1 LINKTLKNRY
11 EILEKIGEGGTSKIY
26 KAKCKLLNR
35 YVAIK
40 ILKDE
45 FLEDEEFLKNF
56 KNESKSAAS
65 ISHPNIVNIY
75 DVGEEEN
82 LHFIVMEYVE
92 GVTLK
97 EYIKKEGKI
106 ELEKALNI
114 IKQIALALDKAHK
127 SSIIHRDIKP
137 ENILISNENLV
148 KILDF
153 GIAKAVTKSTV
164 INKKEIIGS
173 IYYLSPEQV
182 KGQIVDEGAD
192 IYALGIVLYEM
203 LTGILPFSGDTP
215 VDIALKHVNE
225 EVDLDKLGN
234 YSFEI
239 KEFVAKMTNKNR
251 MKRYNKAKDVVN
263 DLENI
268 KKGRRI
274 SNNKPSDF
282 NTKKI
287 DDIDF
292 KKILDKEDAKKNNN
306 TQIDLKSA
314 LTKESTGKNV
324 KNNRNKKQA
333 IVGGILA
340 FFVSILFAFGFIFVK
355 NMMTKKEYKTPDM
368 TNLSFVEAKDILTQ
382 KNIFLVKRREDYNK
396 DIIKGN
402 IISQEPQVGTI
413 IKEGDEIA
421 VVTSLGMPLTKVPS
435 FKGKKLVDASKVLKE
450 SNLEEGLV
458 DYEYSNI
465 VSEGVIISQNPQA
478 FTKVQEGSRVN
489 FIVSQGREIKIMNV
503 PNLIGKTIEQAK
515 SELKG
520 IYLGKIEYSE
530 DREKEEGKILKQS
543 LPANTS
549 AEEGSKIDIVVNKF
563 EELQEDSLLSEDDED
578 ENDLTDLV
586 KKSFTIPLS
595 TNKDEI
601 HVFIKEIKNNKEKI
615 IYNKKVNPKQVD
627 NILYINV
634 KGKPGETKKYEIYL
648 DESLYFDT
656 VVTF

>member
-1 LINKTLKNRY
+1 MINKTLKNRY

-56 KNESKSAAS
+56 KNESRSAAS

-75 DVGEEEN
+75 DVGEEKN
-82 LHFIVMEYVE
+82 IHFIVMEYVE
-92 GVTLK
+92 GMTLK
-97 EYIKKEGKI
+97 DYIKKEGKV
-106 ELEKALNI
+106 ELEKALDI

-127 SSIIHRDIKP
+127 NSIIHRDIKP

-203 LTGILPFSGDTP
+203 LTGILPFSGNTP
-215 VDIALKHVNE
+215 VDIALKHINE

-251 MKRYNKAKDVVN
+251 MKRYNKAKDVVS

-274 SNNKPSDF
+274 SNQNSSDF
-282 NTKKI
+282 NTKKM

-292 KKILDKEDAKKNNN
+292 KKILDKEDNKKNN
-306 TQIDLKSA
+306 TGEIDLKSV
-314 LTKESTGKNV
+314 LTKNTKEKKIKSKN
-324 KNNRNKKQA
+324 KRQA
-333 IVGGILA
+333 ILGGILA
-340 FFVSILFAFGFIFVK
+340 FFISILFAFGFIFIK
-355 NMMTKKEYKTPDM
+355 NMVTKKEYKTPDM
-368 TNLSFVEAKDILTQ
+368 TNLRFEEAKDILTQ
-382 KNIFLVKRREDYNK
+382 KNIFLVKRREEYNK
-396 DIIKGN
+396 DVIKDN
-402 IISQEPQVGTI
+402 IISQKPSPGTI
-413 IKEGDEIA
+413 IKEGDEIT
-421 VVTSLGMPLTKVPS
+421 VVISLGMPLTKVPS

-450 SNLEEGLV
+450 SNLDEGLV

-478 FTKVQEGSRVN
+478 FTKVQEGSSVN
-489 FIVSQGREIKIMNV
+489 FIVSQGREIKIINV
-503 PNLIGKTIEQAK
+503 PNLIGKTIDQAK
-515 SELKG
+515 MNLKG
-520 IYLGKIEYSE
+520 IYLGKIDYKE
-530 DREKEEGKILKQS
+530 DREKEEGVILKQS
-543 LPANTS
+543 LPSNTS
-549 AEEGSKIDIVVNKF
+549 AEEGSKIDIVVNRF
-563 EELQEDSLLSEDDED
+563 EEIQEESVLTDDTKE

-595 TNKDEI
+595 TDKDEI

-648 DESLYFDT
+648 DESLYFDP
-656 VVTF
+656 VVSF

>member
-1 LINKTLKNRY
+1 MINKTLKNRY

-75 DVGEEEN
+75 DVGEEDN
-82 LHFIVMEYVE
+82 IHFIVMEYVE

-106 ELEKALNI
+106 ELEKALDI

-153 GIAKAVTKSTV
+153 GIAKAITKSTV

-192 IYALGIVLYEM
+192 IYALGIILYEM

-225 EVDLDKLGN
+225 ELDLDKLGN

-263 DLENI
+263 DLESI
-268 KKGRRI
+268 KKGGRI
-274 SNNKPSDF
+274 SNKKPSDF

-292 KKILDKEDAKKNNN
+292 KKILDKEDSKKNNSGE
-306 TQIDLKSA
+306 IDLKSV
-314 LTKESTGKNV
+314 LTKDNRGKKI
-324 KNNRNKKQA
+324 KNKKNKKQA
-333 IVGGILA
+333 ILGGVLA
-340 FFVSILFAFGFIFVK
+340 FFVSILFAFGFIFIK
-355 NMMTKKEYKTPDM
+355 NMVTKKEYKTPDM

-382 KNIFLVKRREDYNK
+382 KNIFLVKRREEYNK
-396 DIIKGN
+396 DVIKNN
-402 IISQEPQVGTI
+402 IISQVPSPGTI

-435 FKGKKLVDASKVLKE
+435 FKGKKLVDAPNILKE

-478 FTKVQEGSRVN
+478 FTKVQEGSSVN
-489 FIVSQGREIKIMNV
+489 FIVSQGREIKIITV
-503 PNLIGKTIEQAK
+503 PNLIGKTIDEAK
-515 SELKG
+515 MELKG
-520 IYLGKIEYSE
+520 IYLGKIEYKE
-530 DREKEEGKILKQS
+530 DREKEEGKILQQS
-543 LPANTS
+543 LPSNSS
-549 AEEGSKIDIVVNKF
+549 AEEGSKINIIVNKY
-563 EELQEDSLLSEDDED
+563 EELQEEDSLLTSDD

-595 TNKDEI
+595 TDKEEI

-615 IYNKKVNPKQVD
+615 IYNKKVNPKQVE

-648 DESLYFDT
+648 DESLYFDP
-656 VVTF
+656 VITF